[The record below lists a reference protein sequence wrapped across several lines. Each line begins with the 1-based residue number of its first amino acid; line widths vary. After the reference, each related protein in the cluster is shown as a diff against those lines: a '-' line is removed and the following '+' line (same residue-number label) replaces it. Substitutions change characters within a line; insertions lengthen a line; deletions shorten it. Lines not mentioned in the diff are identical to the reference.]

1 MIFNRGASKLR
12 LKAYEKF
19 DNGSASSPL
28 AGGVYTLQLNP
39 QSLDLGFDLNNVID
53 EDEEPASAAGMP
65 VSDKNK
71 VYNRQTIRLEFIIDN
86 TGVVPNSPDGIFFN
100 IWGYSIKD
108 SIELLKKVTI
118 KPTRA
123 SHRPPFVQLEWG
135 ELLLVGKVNDFSV
148 NYTLFNS
155 SGDPIRAN
163 VKLSIVEEVDEQVI
177 SREFQSPDITRIVT
191 VKEGDTLISLCESF
205 YDDSRYYLKV
215 ATYNNLSS
223 FRRLKV
229 GSLLQFPPLEK

>member
-1 MIFNRGASKLR
+1 MTKGASKLK
-12 LKAYEKF
+12 LKAFEKF
-19 DNGSASSPL
+19 DSGTPSAPL
-28 AGGVYTLQLNP
+28 KGGVYSLQLNP
-39 QSLDLGFDLNNVID
+39 EVIDLGFDLNNVIE

-71 VYNRQTIRLEFIIDN
+71 VYNRQKINLEFIIDN
-86 TGVVPNSPDGIFFN
+86 TGAIPIFPDGLSDKVA
-100 IWGYSIKD
+100 GKSIKD

-135 ELLLVGKVNDFSV
+135 QLLLVGKINDFSV
-148 NYTLFNS
+148 KYTLFNT

-163 VKLSIVEEVDEQVI
+163 VKLRLVEEVDEQVI

-191 VKEGDTLISLCESF
+191 IKEGDTLISLCDSF
-205 YDDSRYYLKV
+205 YDDARHYIEV
-215 ATYNNLSS
+215 ATFNNIPS
-223 FRRLKV
+223 FRGLKV
-229 GSLLQFPPLEK
+229 GSVLQFPPLQK